1 MENIRLIIKN
11 DLQMLYP
18 VRKAAYAYASMLG
31 FQPKDCSEIELV
43 IEEVISNVIKF
54 DFIPGQV
61 EDIEVVIEKST
72 LGLCI
77 RIKSRSIPMDVERI
91 RSFENMDAEEI
102 IRQNGPGLGTLLVK
116 SFADSVNY
124 INKGKEGQE
133 IVIEKYLPAEMV
145 EESIVPQ
152 ETGQPEGEKK
162 EFAFYVRKFRPEDAP
177 AICRLAYYTYQLTY
191 YNDQIYYPDR
201 VIHLNESGEMVSFV
215 AVKSDNEEIIGHTAV
230 ISEEMSG
237 MVEIGAAFV
246 NPFYRNSGCLK
257 AISIQVYMYMMTN
270 KVDGAFINAV
280 TTHPYSQMPAVKYG
294 LKESALFVSRN
305 APLEEEQIK
314 KNIYRKSLLFMFK
327 KFSEDYHKTVYAPE
341 HHLSI
346 LKSIYENVGIA
357 CDFLSASVDY
367 KLNEKDGSLQVKTD
381 KYMCS
386 HITVDSSDINTVS
399 QTRQVLRSL
408 CASKIESIYLYF
420 PLNEPACCLL
430 CREFENM
437 GFFFGGIRP
446 GYGEKDWLVLQYL
459 NNQIYPYEN
468 LQFATDFARMLAQ
481 YIKEH
486 DPSQG

>member
-11 DLQMLYP
+11 DLQMIYP
-18 VRKAAYAYASMLG
+18 VRKAANAYASMLG

-72 LGLCI
+72 LGLSI
-77 RIKSRSIPMDVERI
+77 SIKSRSIPMDVERI

-145 EESIVPQ
+145 EESVTPQ
-152 ETGQPEGEKK
+152 EAEQPEGEKK

-215 AVKSDNEEIIGHTAV
+215 AVKSDNEEIIGHTA
-230 ISEEMSG
+230 IIREEMSG

-246 NPFYRNSGCLK
+246 NPVYRNAGCLK
-257 AISIQVYMYMMTN
+257 AISIQVYMHMMAM

-294 LKESALFVSRN
+294 IKESALFVSRN

-314 KNIYRKSLLFMFK
+314 KNVYRKSLLFMFK
-327 KFSEDYHKTVYAPE
+327 KFSEDYHKTLYAPE
-341 HHLSI
+341 HHKNM
-346 LKSIYENVGIA
+346 LKLIYEHVGIDY
-357 CDFLSASVDY
+357 DFRTTTDDY
-367 KLNEKDGSLQVKTD
+367 NISEPDSSLRVKTD

-386 HITVDSSDINTVS
+386 HITVDAYGKDIVS
-399 QTRQVLRSL
+399 LTRQTLKSL
-408 CASKIESIYLYF
+408 CAGKIESIYMYL
-420 PLNEPACCLL
+420 PLNDPATYFSSRMLEEL
-430 CREFENM
+430 

-446 GYGEKDWLVLQYL
+446 GYGEKDWLLLQYL

-481 YIKEH
+481 YIKER